1 MDLEWASDDSL
12 VGMSDERQD
21 NVFVFGSRKLKFS
34 SLDRLRHVVVQDV
47 QRAVDVLDVLDAVD
61 VKPTTAQSDAVDADV
76 AQGLARGFYV
86 RGDVL
91 PHQRSACDEGVLAN
105 AHELL
110 DAHHAFNDDVVF
122 NDHVSGDVA

>member
-47 QRAVDVLDVLDAVD
+47 QGPVNVLNGLNSIN
-61 VKPTTAQSDAVDADV
+61 VK
-76 AQGLARGFYV
+76 
-86 RGDVL
+86 
-91 PHQRSACDEGVLAN
+91 SA
-105 AHELL
+105 
-110 DAHHAFNDDVVF
+110 
-122 NDHVSGDVA
+122 ST